1 MTQTFTDDSFAAGHA
16 GLTDLQNIENCLV
29 SLKSS
34 FSGAGA
40 PSDAVAGM
48 PWFHTTNK
56 ILKIRNN
63 DNDAWLGVLYGPAT
77 LKTWIYANAA
87 TDGWVVDATVTDRVL
102 SLKGGTQAYNANGGT
117 NAGTWTYAG
126 ITNGTESATHNHKWY
141 DFVAGGHDKDGSG
154 TVIVAGAGEDYT
166 YIPVQ
171 SVAAASLSEDMYT
184 GNESATHTHTISS
197 DATHRPAAAIGT
209 LQYPNV

>member
-1 MTQTFTDDSFAAGHA
+1 MAQTFTDDNFAAGHA
-16 GLTDLQNIENCLV
+16 GLTDMQNIENNFTA
-29 SLKSS
+29 LKSS

-63 DNDAWLGVLYGPAT
+63 ANDSWLGVLYGAAT

-87 TDGWVVDATVTDRVL
+87 DDGWVVDAATATDRVL
-102 SLKGGTQAYNANGGT
+102 SLKGGAQAYNANGGS
-117 NAGTWTYAG
+117 NAGTWTIAG
-126 ITNGTESATHNHKWY
+126 YTVGNASVDHTHS
-141 DFVAGGHDKDGSG
+141 VSG
-154 TVIVAGAGEDYT
+154 TSSEETDTATSVGSDDGTGQKHTHSFSVTSGG
-166 YIPVQ
+166 Q
-171 SVAAASLSEDMYT
+171 SV
-184 GNESATHTHTISS
+184 THTHTLTF
-197 DATHRPAAAIGT
+197 DGTTRPAAAIGT

>member
-1 MTQTFTDDSFAAGHA
+1 MAQTFTDDNFAAGHA
-16 GLTDLQNIENCLV
+16 GLTDLQNMENNFTA
-29 SLKSS
+29 LKSN
-34 FSGAGA
+34 FSGTDA

-63 DNDAWLGVLYGPAT
+63 ANDSWLGVLYGAAT

-87 TDGWVVDATVTDRVL
+87 ADGWVVDAATATDRVL
-102 SLKGGTQAYNANGGT
+102 SLKGGAQAYNANGGT

-126 ITNGTESATHNHKWY
+126 L
-141 DFVAGGHDKDGSG
+141 
-154 TVIVAGAGEDYT
+154 TV
-166 YIPVQ
+166 
-171 SVAAASLSEDMYT
+171 
-184 GNESATHTHTISS
+184 SATHTHTVSGNSAIETVGSYHPSTYYGIIPADNAAYDHSHAISLTSGAAAAGAISS